1 MEQQPSRLRS
11 VITSVFGF
19 WLGGLLG
26 IIAIFLIAISGF
38 LGWVLGFVPPGQS
51 FVRLLAA
58 VLLVFII
65 VGIGGAVTGVFNG
78 LVLQRI
84 DRQGGRRLLLGAGYA
99 YGIGQGTLIMPMLL
113 LISLISLYNNGS
125 PGEPLAYLLLFGF
138 LCLVYGL
145 LIGLIFSLLTINFKR
160 MWGVLLAVV
169 AGYTLRGVL
178 LGLLLWRADL
188 VSSGIVPLRV
198 ILRLLLISLLIDLPV
213 GIFVGL
219 AFHNLAQKRERLD
232 EAALQPGRIQRFIV
246 IGVSL
251 VVLFLVLG
259 VIRNADT
266 FLTINPAATAIDTYQ
281 QMFEYYW
288 EQAIPLQ
295 DADWANVN

>member
-99 YGIGQGTLIMPMLL
+99 YGVGHGTLIVPIL
-113 LISLISLYNNGS
+113 
-125 PGEPLAYLLLFGF
+125 
-138 LCLVYGL
+138 L

-266 FLTINPAATAIDTYQ
+266 FLTINPAAIDTYQ

>member
-19 WLGGLLG
+19 WLGSLLG

-38 LGWVLGFVPPGQS
+38 LGWVLGFIPPGQS

-65 VGIGGAVTGVFNG
+65 VGIGGVVTGVFNG
-78 LVLQRI
+78 LALQRV
-84 DRQGGRRLLLGAGYA
+84 DRGGNRRRLLFGAGYA
-99 YGIGQGTLIMPMLL
+99 YGVGHGTLIVPIL
-113 LISLISLYNNGS
+113 
-125 PGEPLAYLLLFGF
+125 
-138 LCLVYGL
+138 L

-232 EAALQPGRIQRFIV
+232 ESALQPGRIQRFIV